1 MVEKTCNSRVLN
13 MKKLYDKFKPDLA
26 RICIPIFGIV
36 QIPAYLL
43 LTLLGIDKSLVLSMI
58 LGCLVLL
65 PIAVAIA
72 YLDYKADKES
82 KDTNHNPCV

>member
-1 MVEKTCNSRVLN
+1 MEKTYNRRVPN

-36 QIPAYLL
+36 QIPSYLI
-43 LTLLGIDKSLVLSMI
+43 LTILDIDKSLVLSMI

-65 PIAVAIA
+65 PIAVVIT